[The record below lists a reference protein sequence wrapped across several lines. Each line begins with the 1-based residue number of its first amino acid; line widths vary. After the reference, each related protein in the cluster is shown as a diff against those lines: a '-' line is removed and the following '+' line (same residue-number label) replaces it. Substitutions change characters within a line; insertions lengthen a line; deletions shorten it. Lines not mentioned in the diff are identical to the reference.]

1 MPFAPVPKPV
11 HRSDLRL
18 RLGSIYFTLRRWA
31 NWHLSGTR
39 WASQRRPVGSCNEVI
54 FTHRTPLYRQ
64 LRDVD
69 HWLQENKVKNLAIAL
84 ARLQGAVINPGETFS
99 YWRWIGSPSARQG
112 YLPGMALHNGQ
123 IRVEVAGGLCQLSN
137 LLYWMTL
144 HTPLTVVERWRHN
157 YDVFPD
163 ADRVLPFGSGA
174 TCFYNY
180 VDLQFRNET
189 EQPFQ
194 LNLYLT
200 DSELVGEWRSDRPVE
215 NRYEVYEAAHEI
227 RGESWGGYTRH
238 NLLRRRVFDRI
249 GRQVEDEYVT
259 ENHAI
264 MMYEPLL
271 SSCDERKAAGGEP

>member
-1 MPFAPVPKPV
+1 MPFAPVPKPT

-18 RLGSIYFTLRRWA
+18 RLGSIYFSARRWMS
-31 NWHLSGTR
+31 WHLSGTS
-39 WASQRRPVGSCNEVI
+39 WATERRRPGYCDQVI
-54 FTHRTPLYRQ
+54 FTHRTPLYRK
-64 LRDVD
+64 LRNVD
-69 HWLQENKVKNLAIAL
+69 QWLQENKVKNLAIAI
-84 ARLQGAVINPGETFS
+84 ARLQGAVLAPGETFS

-112 YLPGMALHNGQ
+112 YVPGMALHNGQ
-123 IRVEVAGGLCQLSN
+123 LRVEVAGGLCQLSN

-194 LNLYLT
+194 LDLELT
-200 DSELVGEWRSDRPVE
+200 DSELVGRWLSDRPVPW
-215 NRYEVYEAAHEI
+215 RYEVYEAAHEI
-227 RGESWGGYTRH
+227 RSEPWGGYTRH
-238 NLLRRRVFDRI
+238 NRLHRRVFDLEE
-249 GRQVEDEYVT
+249 RQVEDQLVT

-271 SSCDERKAAGGEP
+271 PGAEESR